1 MRADLYRSG
10 PCINASRWYDER
22 QRSGLRG
29 QTPTA
34 PDRTLILSCYKGK
47 VYFLLCLSVEL
58 TQMLY
63 VPWVGQQHS
72 FFCGKVDASGLAYFC
87 HLEGTLP
94 AGGEFVE
101 PCSVQD
107 PP

>member
-10 PCINASRWYDER
+10 PRVNASRRYDGR
-22 QRSGLRG
+22 QRPGLRG
-29 QTPTA
+29 RTPTA
-34 PDRTLILSCYKGK
+34 LDRTLILSYYKGK
-47 VYFLLCLSVEL
+47 IHFLLCLTVKL
-58 TQMLY
+58 AQMLY
-63 VPWVGQQHS
+63 APRVGQRHS
-72 FFCGKVDASGLAYFC
+72 FCGKANASGPAYFYN
-87 HLEGTLP
+87 LERTLP

>member
-10 PCINASRWYDER
+10 PRVNASRWYDER
-22 QRSGLRG
+22 QRPGLRG
-29 QTPTA
+29 RTPTA
-34 PDRTLILSCYKGK
+34 LDRTLILSCYKGK
-47 VYFLLCLSVEL
+47 VHFLLCLSIEL

-63 VPWVGQQHS
+63 VPRDGQWHS
-72 FFCGKVDASGLAYFC
+72 FFCGKADASGPAYFC

-101 PCSVQD
+101 PYSVLD
-107 PP
+107 SP

>member
-10 PCINASRWYDER
+10 PRVNASRWYDEC
-22 QRSGLRG
+22 QRPSLRG
-29 QTPTA
+29 RTPTA
-34 PDRTLILSCYKGK
+34 LDRTLILSCYKGK
-47 VYFLLCLSVEL
+47 VHFLLCLSVEL

-63 VPWVGQQHS
+63 VPRVGQRHS
-72 FFCGKVDASGLAYFC
+72 FFCGKADASGPAYFC

-101 PCSVQD
+101 PYSVQD
-107 PP
+107 SP